1 MGLDKVKAIVSNQSL
16 GLDIKLKYTMDGL
29 YKTL

>member
-16 GLDIKLKYTMDGL
+16 GLNYKLKYTMDGL